1 MRKKN
6 CKIVSNMEQPV
17 ECFDKKCSGCV
28 ALMKRKAE
36 LLAESERLTN
46 TTEELLA
53 ETERLTNMNEELL
66 AETEILTNTN
76 QAFPCGA
83 AGCVTPSTHSE

>member
-28 ALMKRKAE
+28 ALMKRIAE
-36 LLAESERLTN
+36 LLAES
-46 TTEELLA
+46 
-53 ETERLTNMNEELL
+53 ERLTNMNEELL